1 MTRLVTIVAVLVALL
16 VGLVAAGNL
25 GLGPLVITREGEQ
38 KMILFLGDVRTV
50 TQPGATLRLPFLET
64 VRTYP
69 RRWLYLNT
77 DALPIQTKDGES
89 LVVDNYAVWRVDDAA
104 AFQRAFPGG
113 VPAAEERIARVVADD
128 VREVIGRHTLQ
139 QVVRDARQVIMQ
151 EITKNTR
158 ESLAQM
164 GVGVAEVR
172 INRTELPAG
181 TEKSVYARMTTERE
195 RLAKKSR
202 AEGEERARRIRAE
215 ADRDARII
223 IANARRDAEIARGQG
238 DAEATRIYAEAYGT
252 DAEFYAFVRSLE
264 AYRKTIGEE
273 TTLVLSPDSEFFRF
287 LQGWGGDERELRPA
301 PAAGA
306 TPRTR

>member
-1 MTRLVTIVAVLVALL
+1 MRRLVTVVAILVALL

-25 GLGPLVITREGEQ
+25 GVGPLVITREGEQ

-139 QVVRDARQVIMQ
+139 QVVRDARQAIMQ

-158 ESLAQM
+158 ESLASM

-195 RLAKKSR
+195 RLAKKNR

-252 DAEFYAFVRSLE
+252 DAEFYSFLRSLE

-273 TTLVLSPDSEFFRF
+273 TTLVLSPDSEFFQF
-287 LQGWGGDERELRPA
+287 LQGRDGN
-301 PAAGA
+301 
-306 TPRTR
+306 